1 MTISP
6 SSMTTMTRT
15 SSHRTNRPLRP
26 QTCKGMP
33 ALCRHFYSAEGTRRN
48 RAAKLGSPR
57 SRNQKSSGCKCKCKG
72 KCKGVA
78 LALAASHLLLQ
89 LIRMQAQTPRL
100 RSQCRGYLFSQ
111 PRNRKSHFFKKKC
124 LHPQIASDIVLTRFS
139 KKPRGCGGIGRRVRF
154 RSVWGQPHE
163 GSSPFT
169 RTT

>member
-57 SRNQKSSGCKCKCKG
+57 SRNQKSSGCKCKGKG
-72 KCKGVA
+72 AA

-100 RSQCRGYLFSQ
+100 HSQCRGYLFSQ
-111 PRNRKSHFFKKKC
+111 PRNRKSHFFKKV
-124 LHPQIASDIVLTRFS
+124 LASMN
-139 KKPRGCGGIGRRVRF
+139 RF
-154 RSVWGQPHE
+154 RYSTNSLQQEATRVWRNWQ
-163 GSSPFT
+163 T
-169 RTT
+169 RTVQVRMGATP